1 MRSYL
6 SLKVRRLEG
15 VRSFFESGKFFPR
28 FGMLVAYQHIVM
40 YSHRPHE
47 SRGAVGCDRVSL
59 EGLLDQRTQR
69 CGPGII
75 DTQESWTGP
84 LNGTKREALRIAFRK
99 I

>member
-28 FGMLVAYQHIVM
+28 IGMLVAYRQRMM
-40 YSHRPHE
+40 YPQGPQE
-47 SRGAVGCDRVSL
+47 SRGAAGCDRGSL
-59 EGLLDQRTQR
+59 EGLLDQRTQG

-75 DTQESWTGP
+75 DTQESWTGL
-84 LNGTKREALRIAFRK
+84 LNGTKREALRTAFRK